1 MAPSLGYDIAK
12 GGKSLMEMASR
23 IVMQKGIPHLM
34 EAHIQKYAC
43 PECGGIISLHDKVCT
58 ECGKERK

>member
-1 MAPSLGYDIAK
+1 
-12 GGKSLMEMASR
+12 
-23 IVMQKGIPHLM
+23 MQKGIPHLM